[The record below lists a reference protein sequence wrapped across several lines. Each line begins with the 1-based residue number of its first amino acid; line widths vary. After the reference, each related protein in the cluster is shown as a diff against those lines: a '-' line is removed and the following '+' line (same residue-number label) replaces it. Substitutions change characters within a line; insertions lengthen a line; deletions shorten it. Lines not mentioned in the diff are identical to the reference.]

1 MNIPLHILTK
11 FFIRFYT
18 SESLNDNN
26 FYKQIN
32 LDLTNNKF
40 DKYHPF
46 IFLIYDSLN
55 KGYLKS
61 YNGKLYRGGKLLYSE
76 FNKIIS
82 EKNKCTNINQKLF
95 YYSKNF
101 LSFSKE
107 EKKAKSPI
115 FLNNNQNNTVTVL
128 FIIEKCK
135 NEKYFI
141 SNIDIESLSNFKDEK
156 EVLILPLTCF
166 EVDKIGDK
174 EIYGNVTYRKIYL
187 RYLDKYL
194 DQITEKIE
202 NLNSKPDK
210 KEINQFFTY
219 SINSKFG
226 KIFIN
231 CYD

>member
-1 MNIPLHILTK
+1 M
-11 FFIRFYT
+11 
-18 SESLNDNN
+18 
-26 FYKQIN
+26 
-32 LDLTNNKF
+32 
-40 DKYHPF
+40 
-46 IFLIYDSLN
+46 
-55 KGYLKS
+55 
-61 YNGKLYRGGKLLYSE
+61 
-76 FNKIIS
+76 
-82 EKNKCTNINQKLF
+82 F

-101 LSFSKE
+101 LSFSKD
-107 EKKAKSPI
+107 KNVAKN
-115 FLNNNQNNTVTVL
+115 FFNNNNQNNIITVL

-141 SNIDIESLSNFKDEK
+141 SNIDIETLSNFKNEK

-166 EVDKIGDK
+166 EVVNIRNKK
-174 EIYGNVTYRKIYL
+174 IYGNVAYREIYL

-210 KEINQFFTY
+210 KEINQFFTS